1 MSLIIHAGDLQS
13 VLGAYHASN
22 ELTSRDLEGLRRD
35 IMKSFEEDDKRR
47 GVPYLKRTEQ
57 VSEDYLIQYIGVPS
71 FSENEEVTPDDGL
84 DASLFDDEDD
94 DSEGDSEG
102 IDEVTGELDGK
113 PQTSY
118 TLVPPPGALLHDDD
132 EFDDV
137 DDSEDDIEDSEDDY
151 SEATSTEPTKDTAR
165 FDSEYFN
172 VLTDISGYD
181 DWVSFYQKESDERLE
196 RLRRLAQ
203 IRSSEIPSPSSV
215 EPENSES
222 APVTDAHDPGVKVA
236 RKMLKRPQS
245 SGEGSRSHA
254 GGSKHKKPTK
264 SGTLP
269 SKGGIKGTAKP
280 SSADPSR
287 SSTRAQRPR
296 KKPFED
302 AFDGLFSDITESLE
316 AQPQDKKRRPTPR
329 VSPSVEANYRS
340 LRELIKNNPGCSV
353 EFATK
358 HFPKREIQKEIK
370 LGKVFLKNG
379 KLSV

>member
-94 DSEGDSEG
+94 DSEGD
-102 IDEVTGELDGK
+102 EVTGELDGK

-137 DDSEDDIEDSEDDY
+137 EDSEDDY
-151 SEATSTEPTKDTAR
+151 SEAPSTETTKDTAR

-196 RLRRLAQ
+196 RLRRLSQ
-203 IRSSEIPSPSSV
+203 IRSSEIPSPSSA

-222 APVTDAHDPGVKVA
+222 APVTDAHDPGVGVA

-245 SGEGSRSHA
+245 SGEGSPSHA

-264 SGTLP
+264 SGTRP
-269 SKGGIKGTAKP
+269 SKGGIKDTAKP
-280 SSADPSR
+280 SSSDPSR

-316 AQPQDKKRRPTPR
+316 APPQSKKKRRPTPR